1 MATTPPNPPAARV
14 ALAHGIDL
22 VDVARIAEML
32 ERHDERFLDRV
43 YTQRERDHALR
54 ASTNPRTRVV
64 HLAGRFAAKE
74 AVMKALGTGWGQGV
88 GFTDI
93 EVVASASG
101 APVVV
106 LSAAAEAH
114 ARAMGIAAWLLSI
127 SHTDTHAMAS
137 AIGLGAMGAM
147 GAPNAP
153 TS

>member
-1 MATTPPNPPAARV
+1 MDITPPDPPLAIV
-14 ALAHGIDL
+14 PLAHGIDL

-74 AVMKALGTGWGQGV
+74 AVMKALRTGWGQGV
-88 GFTDI
+88 GFTDV

-106 LSAAAEAH
+106 LSASAEAH
-114 ARAMGIAAWLLSI
+114 ARAMGITAWLLSI

-137 AIGLGAMGAM
+137 AIAL

-153 TS
+153 SA